1 MKSFLLLTALMASAC
16 APKNVR
22 ITEEPDWRTEAGQER
37 VRVQLIESLI
47 DRGNPR
53 EALML
58 ISTAR
63 EKGDTDLALDLHQ
76 AAALMQTGMPQD
88 AERLLMAYL
97 GRRPRDERAWRKLGI
112 LQADLSRTDESI
124 DSFQRAADLDDTHPD
139 TWNNLGFMLLSEQ
152 RYSEAVEALRKANA
166 LDGTKTRYR
175 NNLGFALA
183 GAGDIGEALQVFM
196 SAALPADAHANMG
209 LAFELGGNPANALE
223 QYELA
228 LEYDGGHTAS
238 REAVARLS
246 TPTETAQ

>member
-1 MKSFLLLTALMASAC
+1 MKSLVLLTALLATAC
-16 APKNVR
+16 IPKNARVV
-22 ITEEPDWRTEAGQER
+22 EEPDWRTEAGQER

-63 EKGDTDLALDLHQ
+63 ERGDTDLDLDLHQ
-76 AAALMQTGMPQD
+76 AAALMQTGMPHES
-88 AERLLMAYL
+88 ERLLLAYL

-112 LQADLSRTDESI
+112 LQADQGLASDAV
-124 DSFQRAADLDDTHPD
+124 DSFQRATDLDDSDSD
-139 TWNNLGFMLLSEQ
+139 TWNNLGFMLLSEK
-152 RYSEAVEALRKANA
+152 RYVDAVEALRRANA

-183 GAGDIGEALQVFM
+183 GAGEIGDALQVFM
-196 SAALPADAHANMG
+196 SAAVPADAHANMG
-209 LAFELGGNPANALE
+209 LAFELGGNTINALE

-228 LEYDGGHTAS
+228 LEYDDGHTAS

-246 TPTETAQ
+246 TPTETAP

>member
-1 MKSFLLLTALMASAC
+1 MKPALLLTALFLAAC

-22 ITEEPDWRTEAGQER
+22 IQDEPDWRTEAGQER

-58 ISTAR
+58 ITTAR
-63 EKGDTDLALDLHQ
+63 EKGDTDPALDLHQ
-76 AAALMQTGMPQD
+76 ASALMETGMPQE
-88 AERLLMAYL
+88 AERLLLTYL
-97 GRRPRDERAWRKLGI
+97 GRRSRDERAWRKLGV
-112 LQADLSRTDESI
+112 LQADVGRGAEAVE
-124 DSFQRAADLDDTHPD
+124 SFQRAADLDDTHAD
-139 TWNNLGFMLLSEQ
+139 TWNNLGFMLLSEK
-152 RYSEAVEALRKANA
+152 RYPEAVEALRKAIA
-166 LDGTKTRYR
+166 LDGTKPRYR

-183 GAGDIGEALQVFM
+183 GAGELGDALQVFM

-209 LAFELGGNPANALE
+209 LALELGGDTAAALE

-228 LEYDGGHTAS
+228 LQYDDGHNAS

-246 TPTETAQ
+246 TSTETAP